1 MGIPGGWHHNDNVSR
16 RTRALAVW
24 LAAAALALA
33 QSPADLERNFRRPP
47 DSARPKTFWQWMNG
61 NVSRE
66 GITLDLEAMKRV
78 GIGGATIF
86 DGGTYLPKGPVD
98 YLSPAWRALMQHAI
112 REGARLGI
120 EIGMHNAPGWSSS
133 GGPWIT
139 PDRSM
144 QQLVWTETTVSGP
157 GAREV
162 VLEQPPANL
171 GYYRDAMVL
180 AFPAAPGEEKPYREL
195 VKNTVRTRDFIS
207 IEFAGPFEAR
217 AVTVFPAFGG
227 RFPNVTL
234 EASDD
239 GATYR
244 RVTTVSNPGRHG
256 IQPPGVRGFTP
267 VSARFFRV
275 TGTGAGE
282 LAGVVLHHAA
292 HIEDWNYKANFAYRV
307 GGQLTLPRAEPGDH
321 AIDPKT
327 VIDLSSRMDAAGRLK
342 WDVPA
347 GAWTVLRIGQ
357 TATGQK
363 NVSASEAGSGLESDK
378 LSRDATDFHFENVIA
393 KVLADAGPAGGQS
406 LRTVTIDSYEAGLQN
421 WTAAFPEEFRRR
433 AGYDLRGYLPAMTG
447 RIVGS
452 RAISER
458 FLFDVRRAQADMMAE
473 DYYGRMQEL
482 SRRHGLKFYVEGYG
496 QGVFDEMQVSGIPD
510 YPMTEF
516 WERTPWT
523 PNRTVKMVSS
533 AAHVYGKSVV
543 AAESFT
549 GEEQTARWL
558 EYPYSLKILGDLM
571 FSLGMNEMV
580 FHRYAHQP
588 NPTAV
593 PGMTMGPWGFH
604 MDRTNTWFDESA
616 AWIAYLARCQY
627 LLRQGTYVA
636 DILYFTGERP
646 PGAEN
651 FEIPSPPEGFS
662 YDLVNADALFHRAS
676 VENGRIR
683 LRDGGAYSVLVL
695 PPDLKGASVE
705 VMRKLREIAAQG
717 ARIVGPKP
725 EFSPSLRGYP
735 ETDAE
740 VRRIAAG
747 MWDSGRIPAKLEMQT
762 EPDFEYSGRRPD
774 TALSW
779 THRQLPGAD
788 IYFVANRQRRAEDVV
803 ATFRVSGRAPEF
815 WNAETGELRQAAVY
829 APAGDRTRVPL
840 HLEPAGSVFV
850 VFRDAPART
859 PARWFSRNGENV
871 VGTETAAAAP
881 PPSPRNTFTMEVWAR
896 PDTDLRLLPRESA
909 AGRIDET
916 GKFYA
921 IPAGEGDTRFGQ
933 GHASAGLAVGRNGAY
948 VIERSSVSAPAVLV
962 AAMPVSGWTH
972 FAVVYREGKPR
983 LYVNGKFVRE
993 GLVSGSVVHP
1003 GIGSPRP
1010 APDTVYHFNGLD
1022 ALFRA
1027 SGRPSPPSNGIA
1039 YYFEGNMTEPE
1050 LVDRA
1055 LSAEEVAQAASRGIP
1070 VPAEPSV
1077 PEVWRRAGGRIEAL
1091 VWRSGT
1097 YAAEG
1102 GSPVNVT
1109 VPPPVTV
1116 AGPWSVAFQEGRGA
1130 PPSITLP
1137 GLVSLR
1143 TLSDAGVKYFSGT
1156 ATYSR
1161 TLDVPAAMIGPGKRV
1176 YLDLGRVEVVAR
1188 VRINGTDL
1196 GTLWKEP
1203 YRIDVTEAVHA
1214 GGNALEVRVTDLWT
1228 NRLIG
1233 DEQLPPEDRY
1243 STGAEH
1249 GILQMPE
1256 WYSSGRPK
1264 PPGGRVTFATWQFYR
1279 KDDPLVD
1286 SGLLGPVRAVSAVR
1300 AVF

>member
-1 MGIPGGWHHNDNVSR
+1 MGIPGGWHHNHNVSR

-33 QSPADLERNFRRPP
+33 QSPADLERNFLRPP
-47 DSARPKTFWQWMNG
+47 DSARPRTFWQWMNG

-98 YLSPAWRALMQHAI
+98 YLSPEWRALMRHAI

-139 PDRSM
+139 PARSM
-144 QQLVWTETTVSGP
+144 QQLVWTETTLSGP
-157 GAREV
+157 DAREV
-162 VLEQPPANL
+162 VLEHPPANL

-195 VKNTVRTRDFIS
+195 VRTSERTRDSIS
-207 IEFAGPFEAR
+207 IEFAAPFEAR
-217 AVTVFPAFGG
+217 AVTVFPASGG

-234 EASDD
+234 EASGD
-239 GATYR
+239 GAAYR

-256 IQPPGVRGFTP
+256 IQPPGVRGFAP
-267 VSARFFRV
+267 VIARFFRV

-282 LAGVVLHHAA
+282 LAAVVLHHTAR
-292 HIEDWNYKANFAYRV
+292 IEDWNYKANFAYRV
-307 GGQLTLPRAEPGDH
+307 GGQLTLPPAEPGDY

-342 WDVPA
+342 WDVPP

-393 KVLADAGPAGGQS
+393 KVLADAGRAGGQS

-482 SRRHGLKFYVEGYG
+482 CRRHGLKFYVEGYG

-662 YDLVNADALFHRAS
+662 YDLVNADALLHRAA
-676 VENGRIR
+676 VENGLIR
-683 LRDGGAYSVLVL
+683 LRDSGAYRVLVL

-705 VMRKLREIAAQG
+705 LMRKLREMAARG
-717 ARIVGPKP
+717 ARIVGPRP

-747 MWDSGRIPAKLEMQT
+747 MWDSGRIPAKLEMHT
-762 EPDFEYSGRRPD
+762 EPDFEYTGPRPD

-779 THRQLPGAD
+779 THRRLPGAD
-788 IYFVANRQRRAEDVV
+788 IYFVANRQRRAEDVLC
-803 ATFRVSGRAPEF
+803 TFRVAGRAPEF
-815 WNAETGELRQAAVY
+815 WNAETGEILPAVLY
-829 APAGDRTRVPL
+829 APAGARVRVPL

-850 VFRDAPART
+850 VFRDAPAWT
-859 PARWFSRNGENV
+859 PARWFSRNGRKV
-871 VGTETAAAAP
+871 VGTETVAAAP
-881 PPSPRNTFTMEVWAR
+881 PPSPRNTFTMQVWAR

-921 IPAGEGDTRFGQ
+921 IPAGEGDTLFGQ

-948 VIERSSVSAPAVLV
+948 VIERSSLSAPAVLV

-972 FAVVYREGKPR
+972 FAVVYREGRPR
-983 LYVNGKFVRE
+983 LYVNGAFVRE

-1050 LVDRA
+1050 LFDRA

-1097 YAAEG
+1097 YAPEG

-1137 GLVSLR
+1137 DLVSLR

-1233 DEQLPPEDRY
+1233 DEQLPPENRY
-1243 STGAEH
+1243 GTGAEH

-1256 WYSSGRPK
+1256 WYSNGRPK

-1286 SGLLGPVRAVSAVR
+1286 SGLLGPVRVVSAVR